1 MAYPTY
7 SFNLTNGSPNDATQV
22 QQNFTD
28 ILNGVSDGTKDLCV
42 KSVSATSGINVAGT
56 AAFGGAVSIAGS
68 AAVAG
73 DIYSVALASWPS
85 ASMQSTGWV
94 APTSTAFYKKIG
106 KTVHFWYKVTGTSN
120 NSSVQFYAPIT
131 AAMQCVGNCWQY
143 TTGPSY
149 EGNGIARINDGSG
162 TRIVTAYWKGDTTQ
176 TWCSAGAKQLEGY
189 LCYEAA

>member
-28 ILNGVSDGTKDLCV
+28 ILNGVSDGTKDVCV

-73 DIYSVALASWPS
+73 DIYSVALEIGRASCRER
-85 ASMQSTGWV
+85 V
-94 APTSTAFYKKIG
+94 
-106 KTVHFWYKVTGTSN
+106 
-120 NSSVQFYAPIT
+120 
-131 AAMQCVGNCWQY
+131 
-143 TTGPSY
+143 
-149 EGNGIARINDGSG
+149 
-162 TRIVTAYWKGDTTQ
+162 
-176 TWCSAGAKQLEGY
+176 
-189 LCYEAA
+189 